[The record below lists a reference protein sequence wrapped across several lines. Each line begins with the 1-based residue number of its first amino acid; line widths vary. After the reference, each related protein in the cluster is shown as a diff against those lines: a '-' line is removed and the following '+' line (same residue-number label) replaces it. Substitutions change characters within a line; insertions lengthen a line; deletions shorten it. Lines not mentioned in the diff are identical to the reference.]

1 MLQSGTPMTIVGMI
15 AELESRGI
23 VLSLADGEIRYRSP
37 KGALTD
43 LDKQALRARRG
54 ELIAYL
60 EARNAARGLRG
71 AGQMD
76 GALTPSVAQEMWR
89 AFAGG
94 AQEGVPVAINIPM
107 IGTFRHDAA
116 VVSDAVRQVIA
127 RYEALRVRFE
137 ADGDGLRAFAN
148 PAEAFV
154 IEQEDLRSLGAQE
167 AGAAAAKAAQAFC
180 AQVNLI
186 EGIWLTRAKVF
197 ALPDRQSLVAL
208 SAAHMIADAGTRN
221 IILEEIHDILDHG
234 GPRNQPCGSYNA
246 YSLAERDF
254 LAGPQGAQLIEYWRG
269 WYHDQ
274 PQMKAPDGAPLMWG
288 NGIRIVKNFMI
299 PRRVVDKVR
308 ALAEQWKVT
317 PFLIYLTIFSITM
330 ARWSGMERFPL
341 RVLGDKR
348 TSLDLSN
355 MVGLMFCADAVEIR
369 VPAASDFETVMR
381 AILAEYD
388 AALGLRIP
396 SLHFWAPHCVRPGIE
411 APDYPN
417 KIPAVFNYY
426 SLGTAR
432 ERAEKKAGPDTTANL
447 AWPPQVMTLPPQ
459 SWPRRSSPLFLHVM
473 DMEHEAGVSLH
484 FYQGCVSPADQES
497 FTALLFQVFAETV
510 PA

>member
-1 MLQSGTPMTIVGMI
+1 MTVARVI

-23 VLSLADGEIRYRSP
+23 VLSLADGELRYRSP

-43 LDKQALRARRG
+43 TDREALRARRN

-71 AGQMD
+71 AGNVS
-76 GALTPSVAQEMWR
+76 GPPTPSVAQEMWR

-94 AQEGVPVAINIPM
+94 AEEGKPVALNIGM
-107 IGTFRHDAA
+107 VGKFRHDAA
-116 VVSDAVRQVIA
+116 SAIAAVRQVMA

-137 ADGDGLRAFAN
+137 AHGDTLQAFVN

-154 IEQEDLRSLGAQE
+154 IEREDLRSLSAEE
-167 AGAAAAKAAQAFC
+167 AGAAAAKEAQAFC
-180 AQVNLI
+180 AQVNRI
-186 EGIWLTRAKVF
+186 VGTWLTRAKVF
-197 ALPDRQSLVAL
+197 ALPGHESLVAL
-208 SAAHMIADAGTRN
+208 SSAHMIADAGTRN
-221 IILEEIHDILDHG
+221 IILDEIHDILDHG
-234 GPRNQPCGSYNA
+234 EARGERSVSYNA
-246 YSLAERDF
+246 YSLAERAF
-254 LAGPQGAQLIEYWRG
+254 LAGPQGAQLIAHWRA

-274 PQMKAPDGAPLMWG
+274 PVMKAPSDGTALMWG

-299 PRRVVDKVR
+299 PKRVLDKVR

-330 ARWSGMERFPL
+330 ARWSKMERFPL

-348 TSLDLSN
+348 TSLELAN

-369 VPAASDFETVMR
+369 VPPASDFETVMR
-381 AILAEYD
+381 GILAEYD
-388 AALGLRIP
+388 AALSLRIP
-396 SLHFWAPHCVRPGIE
+396 SLHFWVPYCVRPGIE

-426 SLGTAR
+426 SMGTAR
-432 ERAEKKAGPDTTANL
+432 ERAEKKAGPDSTAAL
-447 AWPPQVMTLPPQ
+447 PWPPEVVTLPAQ
-459 SWPRRSSPLFLHVM
+459 TWPRRSSPLFLHVI

-484 FYQGCVSPADQES
+484 FFQGAVSPSDQES

-510 PA
+510 PV